1 MICEYLKRMPNYAAD
16 DLDSVQEA
24 LGLSDG
30 AFHMGLDWCVERGI
44 IVLENKKHS
53 SVFTES
59 YEEVAMKD
67 TASKLSSMLKQP
79 AAV

>member
-1 MICEYLKRMPNYAAD
+1 
-16 DLDSVQEA
+16 
-24 LGLSDG
+24 
-30 AFHMGLDWCVERGI
+30 LDWCVERGI